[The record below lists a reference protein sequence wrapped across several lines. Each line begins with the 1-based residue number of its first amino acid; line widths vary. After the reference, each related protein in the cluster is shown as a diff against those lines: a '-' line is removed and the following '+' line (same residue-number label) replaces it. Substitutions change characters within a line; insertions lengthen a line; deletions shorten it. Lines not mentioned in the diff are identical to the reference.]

1 MPNLIKVES
10 MKLMLSR
17 VFFGIGCVVCLTL
30 GLSCRPSPSAAV
42 AAAGDPSQPASLSDD
57 QPTTAPS
64 LTTPYGLE
72 TAAVQ
77 AAENGDFGRS
87 EQLLGRAQEISHDPE
102 SRQMEGWVAD
112 FESQRQVFD
121 KQRHE
126 QFQKAA
132 ENARILLAH
141 KMDSYAIDEVSQAY
155 LLADSKAAFRGEKWV
170 DDLVKESAAAA
181 DADENGAMWLNAW
194 RMYQDLS
201 VIEPGNPVWK
211 NKIKVAALRVRLLL
225 EYAPLRMKKLQETE
239 WRERDAADAL
249 IHPSTQ
255 PSVAMGASGRTG
267 AALSL
272 GSSTTRPAVANQG
285 ATTQPAVDVEADD
298 ESPPTDWHDMI
309 KGIQFDMLYNAL
321 ELAAQEY
328 YRDVTLQNLLQG
340 GLNGLETVVTT
351 DGLEDAFPGLKDPDQ
366 RKILVNDIEEWKAKA
381 DVAGADDAGR
391 VVVEALTDL
400 REVNAKTIKLPEE
413 VFVSEFADG
422 AFSKLDLFTTV
433 IWPYD
438 APELEKTTEGQ
449 FGGVGI
455 QIESD
460 DYKNIVVVQP
470 LPDTPASRA
479 GVRPGDVIAKI
490 NGKTAKGLT
499 PDGAVKIIT
508 GVPGTTVTLTMRSL
522 NGSVKDYVLK
532 REFIKVASV
541 KGFTPK
547 PNGDWNYMLDSDQRI
562 GYVRLTGFSK
572 STGDDLG
579 RALEELKSQQARA
592 IILDLRDN
600 PGGLLDTAKK
610 VVNEFID
617 HGVIVSTHADRPTSN
632 PPSEMD
638 ADAHDLQTT
647 APLVVLVN
655 QYSASASEI
664 VSGAL
669 KDWHRGLI
677 VGQRTFGK
685 GSVQMLFP
693 LDSKRDAYLKLT
705 TSHYYLP
712 SGRCIHREENSTTWG
727 VDPDVTIDMTPGQM
741 IEKNLARLRLD
752 VLDDWGLKGEGNGT
766 TRPSVQDMLKVDPQ
780 LSAALLI
787 LRLQLAASQE
797 TAGNQAAM
805 R

>member
-17 VFFGIGCVVCLTL
+17 VFFGIGCVVCLTQ
-30 GLSCRPSPSAAV
+30 GLSCRPSPSTAI
-42 AAAGDPSQPASLSDD
+42 AAAGDPSQPARLSDG

-64 LTTPYGLE
+64 LTTGYGLE

-77 AAENGDFGRS
+77 AARSGDFLRS
-87 EQLLGRAQEISHDPE
+87 EQLLGRAQDISHDPE
-102 SRQMEGWVAD
+102 SRQMEGWVED
-112 FESQRQVFD
+112 FESQQRVFD
-121 KQRHE
+121 NQRHE
-126 QFQKAA
+126 QLQRA
-132 ENARILLAH
+132 EADARILLAR
-141 KMDSYAIDEVSQAY
+141 KNSYAIDEVSQAY
-155 LLADSKAAFRGEKWV
+155 LLADSKDAFRGEKWV
-170 DDLVKESAAAA
+170 DDLVKETAAAA
-181 DADENGAMWLNAW
+181 DADESGGMWLKAW

-201 VIEPGNPVWK
+201 VIEPANPIWK
-211 NKIKVAALRVRLLL
+211 SKLKVAAVRVRLLL
-225 EYAPLRMKKLQETE
+225 VYAPDRMKKLQEIE
-239 WRERDAADAL
+239 LRERDAADAL
-249 IHPSTQ
+249 IHASTQ
-255 PSVAMGASGRTG
+255 PSVAKAATTRPGGAV
-267 AALSL
+267 SL
-272 GSSTTRPAVANQG
+272 GSGTTLPSA
-285 ATTQPAVDVEADD
+285 DVEADD

-328 YRDVTLQNLLQG
+328 YRDVTLQTLLEG

-351 DGLEDAFPGLKDPDQ
+351 DGLENAFPGLKDPDQ
-366 RKILVNDIEEWKAKA
+366 RKKFVNDVEEWKAKA
-381 DVAGADDAGR
+381 QVAGADDAGR

-400 REVNAKTIKLPEE
+400 REANAKTIKLPEE

-422 AFSKLDLFTTV
+422 AFSRLDLFSTV

-449 FGGVGI
+449 FSGVGI

-460 DYKNIVVVQP
+460 ENSNIMVVQP

-479 GVRPGDVIAKI
+479 GVRPGDVIVKI

-508 GVPGTTVTLTMRSL
+508 GPTGTTVTLTMRSL
-522 NGSVKDYVLK
+522 NGSVKDYVL
-532 REFIKVASV
+532 RRDVIKVASV
-541 KGFTPK
+541 KGCTPK
-547 PNGDWNYMLDSDQRI
+547 PNGGWNYMLDSGEHI

-572 STGDDLG
+572 TTGEDLG

-600 PGGLLDTAKK
+600 PGGLLDAAKK

-647 APLVVLVN
+647 VPLVVLVN

-712 SGRCIHREENSTTWG
+712 LGRCIHREENSTTWG
-727 VDPDVTIDMTPGQM
+727 VDPDVTVEMTPRQM
-741 IEKNLARLRLD
+741 SDKNYARLRLD
-752 VLDDWGLKGEGNGT
+752 VLDDSALKLNGNVPT
-766 TRPSVQDMLKVDPQ
+766 TRPTLQDVLKVDPQ

-787 LRLQLAASQE
+787 LRLQLAASQD
-797 TAGNQAAM
+797 TAGNQSAM

>member
-1 MPNLIKVES
+1 MEGKSSVLKPNLIKVES
-10 MKLMLSR
+10 MKVMLSR

-42 AAAGDPSQPASLSDD
+42 AAAGDPSQPARLSDG

-77 AAENGDFGRS
+77 AARNGDFQRS
-87 EQLLGRAQEISHDPE
+87 EQYLGRAQEVYHDPE
-102 SRQMEGWVAD
+102 ARQMVGWVAD
-112 FESQRQVFD
+112 FESQRRVFD
-121 KQRHE
+121 NQRHE
-126 QFQKAA
+126 QFQTAQDD
-132 ENARILLAH
+132 ARVLLAH
-141 KMDSYAIDEVSQAY
+141 KNSYALDEVTQAY
-155 LLADSKAAFRGEKWV
+155 LLADSKPAFRGEKWV

-181 DADENGAMWLNAW
+181 DADENGAMWLKAW

-201 VIEPGNPVWK
+201 VIEPANPVWK
-211 NKIKVAALRVRLLL
+211 SKLKVAAVRVRLLL
-225 EYAPLRMKKLQETE
+225 EYAPERMKKLQEIE
-239 WRERDAADAL
+239 LRERDAADAL

-255 PSVAMGASGRTG
+255 PSVASGATTRPD
-267 AALSL
+267 AAVSL
-272 GSSTTRPAVANQG
+272 GSGTTLPS
-285 ATTQPAVDVEADD
+285 PDVEAEDGL
-298 ESPPTDWHDMI
+298 PQTNWRDMI

-328 YRDVTLQNLLQG
+328 YRDVTLQTLLEG

-366 RKILVNDIEEWKAKA
+366 RKKFVNDIEEWKAKA
-381 DVAGADDAGR
+381 QVAGADDAGR

-400 REVNAKTIKLPEE
+400 REANGRTIKLPEE

-449 FGGVGI
+449 FSGVGI
-455 QIESD
+455 QIEAD
-460 DYKNIVVVQP
+460 ENTRDIVVVQP

-508 GVPGTTVTLTMRSL
+508 GPTGTTVTLTMRSL
-522 NGSVKDYVLK
+522 NGSVKDYVLR
-532 REFIKVASV
+532 REVIKVASV
-541 KGFTPK
+541 KGCTPK
-547 PNGDWNYMLDSDQRI
+547 PDGDWNYMLDSNERI

-572 STGDDLG
+572 TTGDDLG
-579 RALEELKSQQARA
+579 RALDELKSQQVRA

-638 ADAHDLQTT
+638 ADAHDIETT
-647 APLVVLVN
+647 VPLVVLVN

-669 KDWHRGLI
+669 KDWHRALI

-712 SGRCIHREENSTTWG
+712 LGRCIHREENSTTWG
-727 VDPDVTIDMTPGQM
+727 VDPDVNIEMTPRQM
-741 IEKNLARLRLD
+741 SDKNYARLRLD
-752 VLDDWGLKGEGNGT
+752 VLDDSALKVNGNVPT
-766 TRPSVQDMLKVDPQ
+766 TRPTLQDALKVDPQ

-787 LRLQLAASQE
+787 LRLQLAAGQD

>member
-1 MPNLIKVES
+1 MKV
-10 MKLMLSR
+10 MLSR
-17 VFFGIGCVVCLTL
+17 VFFGIGCVICLTL
-30 GLSCRPSPSAAV
+30 GLSCRPSPSAAL
-42 AAAGDPSQPASLSDD
+42 AAAGDPSQPARLSDG
-57 QPTTAPS
+57 QPTTEPS

-77 AAENGDFGRS
+77 AARSGDFLQS
-87 EQLLGRAQEISHDPE
+87 ERLLGRAQAISHDPE
-102 SRQMEGWVAD
+102 SRQMEGWVED
-112 FESQRQVFD
+112 FESQRRTFD
-121 KQRHE
+121 EQRDE

-132 ENARILLAH
+132 DNARLLLAK
-141 KMDSYAIDEVSQAY
+141 KMDGYAIDEVAEAY
-155 LLADSKAAFRGEKWV
+155 LLADNKDAFRHEKWV
-170 DDLVKESAAAA
+170 DGLVKETAAAA
-181 DADENGAMWLNAW
+181 DADESGAMWLKAW

-201 VIEPGNPVWK
+201 VIEPVNPIWK
-211 NKIKVAALRVRLLL
+211 TRLKVAAVRVRLLL
-225 EYAPLRMKKLQETE
+225 EYAPDRMKKLQEIE
-239 WRERDAADAL
+239 WREREAADAV

-255 PSVAMGASGRTG
+255 PSVAKA
-267 AALSL
+267 
-272 GSSTTRPAVANQG
+272 
-285 ATTQPAVDVEADD
+285 ATTQPGGAVALGASGTQPSADVAAGD
-298 ESPPTDWHDMI
+298 ESLPTDWHDMI

-328 YRDVTLQNLLQG
+328 YRDVTLQTLLQG

-366 RKILVNDIEEWKAKA
+366 RKKFVNDIEEWKAKA
-381 DVAGADDAGR
+381 EVAGADDAGR

-400 REVNAKTIKLPEE
+400 REANAKTIKLPEE

-422 AFSKLDLFTTV
+422 AFSRLDLFTTV

-455 QIESD
+455 QIEAD
-460 DYKNIVVVQP
+460 DYRNIVVVQP

-479 GVRPGDVIAKI
+479 GVRPGDIIAKI

-508 GVPGTTVTLTMRSL
+508 GVPGTSVTLTMRSL
-522 NGSVKDYVLK
+522 NGTVKDYVLR
-532 REFIKVASV
+532 RELIKVASV
-541 KGFTPK
+541 KGCTPK
-547 PNGDWNYMLDSDQRI
+547 PDGDWNYLLDSNQRI

-572 STGDDLG
+572 TTGEDLG
-579 RALEELKSQQARA
+579 RALDELKSQQARA

-600 PGGLLDTAKK
+600 PGGLLETAKK

-632 PPSEMD
+632 PPSELD
-638 ADAHDLQTT
+638 ADAHDLQTSV
-647 APLVVLVN
+647 PLVVLVN

-712 SGRCIHREENSTTWG
+712 SGRCIHREENSSTWG
-727 VDPDVTIDMTPGQM
+727 VDPDVAIDMTPAQM
-741 IEKNLARLRLD
+741 VEKNLARLHLD
-752 VLDDWGLKGEGNGT
+752 VLDDSGLKAEGNGPS
-766 TRPSVQDMLKVDPQ
+766 TRPTLQDMLKVDPQ

-787 LRLQLAASQE
+787 LRLQLATSQD

>member
-1 MPNLIKVES
+1 
-10 MKLMLSR
+10 
-17 VFFGIGCVVCLTL
+17 
-30 GLSCRPSPSAAV
+30 
-42 AAAGDPSQPASLSDD
+42 
-57 QPTTAPS
+57 
-64 LTTPYGLE
+64 
-72 TAAVQ
+72 
-77 AAENGDFGRS
+77 
-87 EQLLGRAQEISHDPE
+87 
-102 SRQMEGWVAD
+102 MEGWVED

-121 KQRHE
+121 NQRHE
-126 QFQKAA
+126 QFQEDAN
-132 ENARILLAH
+132 NARVLLAH

-155 LLADSKAAFRGEKWV
+155 LLADNREAFRGEKWV

-181 DADENGAMWLNAW
+181 DADESGAMWLKAW

-201 VIEPGNPVWK
+201 VIEPGSPIWK
-211 NKIKVAALRVRLLL
+211 SKLKVAALRVRLLL
-225 EYAPLRMKKLQETE
+225 EYAPDRMKKLQEIE
-239 WRERDAADAL
+239 WRERDAADAV
-249 IHPSTQ
+249 IHPTTQ
-255 PSVAMGASGRTG
+255 PSVAKGATTRPG
-267 AALSL
+267 AAVSL
-272 GSSTTRPAVANQG
+272 GSSTTLPSVAGLGVTTRPSADVA
-285 ATTQPAVDVEADD
+285 AEE

-340 GLNGLETVVTT
+340 GLSGLETVVTT

-366 RKILVNDIEEWKAKA
+366 RKKFVNDLEEWKARA
-381 DVAGADDAGR
+381 QVAGADDAGR

-449 FGGVGI
+449 FSGVGI
-455 QIESD
+455 QIEADENS
-460 DYKNIVVVQP
+460 NIVVVQP

-508 GVPGTTVTLTMRSL
+508 GPTGTSVTLTMRSL
-522 NGSVKDYVLK
+522 NGSVKDYVLR
-532 REFIKVASV
+532 REVIKVASV
-541 KGFTPK
+541 KGCTPK
-547 PNGDWNYMLDSDQRI
+547 PDGDWNYMLDSDQRI

-572 STGDDLG
+572 STGEDLR

-638 ADAHDLQTT
+638 ADAQDLLTT
-647 APLVVLVN
+647 VPLLVLVN

-727 VDPDVTIDMTPGQM
+727 VDPDVSIEMTPMQM
-741 IEKNLARLRLD
+741 RDRNLARMQLD
-752 VLDDWGLKGEGNGT
+752 VLDGAVFEGGVPT
-766 TRPSVQDMLKVDPQ
+766 TRPTLQDALKVDPQ

-787 LRLQLAASQE
+787 LRLQLAASQD

>member
-30 GLSCRPSPSAAV
+30 GLSCRPSPSAAN
-42 AAAGDPSQPASLSDD
+42 AATGDPSQPARLSDE
-57 QPTTAPS
+57 QPATQPS
-64 LTTPYGLE
+64 LTTSYGLE

-77 AAENGDFGRS
+77 AARSGDFSRS

-102 SRQMEGWVAD
+102 ARQMEGWVED

-121 KQRHE
+121 SQRHE
-126 QFQKAA
+126 QFQ
-132 ENARILLAH
+132 EDENNARVLLAH

-155 LLADSKAAFRGEKWV
+155 LLADNREAFRTEKWV

-181 DADENGAMWLNAW
+181 DADESGAMWLKAW

-201 VIEPGNPVWK
+201 VIEPGSPIWK
-211 NKIKVAALRVRLLL
+211 NKLKVAAVRVRLLL
-225 EYAPLRMKKLQETE
+225 EYAPDRMKKLQEIE
-239 WRERDAADAL
+239 WRERDAADAV
-249 IHPSTQ
+249 IHPTTQ
-255 PSVAMGASGRTG
+255 PSVAKGATTRPGG
-267 AALSL
+267 AVSL
-272 GSSTTRPAVANQG
+272 GSSTTLPSVAGLGVTTRPSEDVA
-285 ATTQPAVDVEADD
+285 AEE

-366 RKILVNDIEEWKAKA
+366 RKKFVNDLEEWKAKA
-381 DVAGADDAGR
+381 QVAGADDAGR

-449 FGGVGI
+449 FSGVGI
-455 QIESD
+455 QIEADENS
-460 DYKNIVVVQP
+460 NIVVVQP

-508 GVPGTTVTLTMRSL
+508 GPTGTSVTLTMRSL
-522 NGSVKDYVLK
+522 NGSVKDYVLR
-532 REFIKVASV
+532 REVIKVASV
-541 KGFTPK
+541 KGCTPK
-547 PNGDWNYMLDSDQRI
+547 PDGDWNFMLDSDQRI

-572 STGDDLG
+572 STGEDLR

-638 ADAHDLQTT
+638 ADAQDLLTNV
-647 APLVVLVN
+647 PLLVLVN

-693 LDSKRDAYLKLT
+693 LDTKRDAYLKLT

-727 VDPDVTIDMTPGQM
+727 VDPDVNIEMTPMQM
-741 IEKNLARLRLD
+741 RDRNLARMQLD
-752 VLDDWGLKGEGNGT
+752 VLDGAVLEGGVPT
-766 TRPSVQDMLKVDPQ
+766 TRPTLQDALKVDPQ

-787 LRLQLAASQE
+787 LRLQLAASQD